1 MQEARDHFMAAE
13 NLKGPDGWKE
23 NRQFLAKTYIHLKD
37 YTTALEW
44 LDKANEVP
52 VRNPDV
58 SIQTQAFSIDFAPSK
73 LGINQSTGLKVM
85 TKKFTCV

>member
-1 MQEARDHFMAAE
+1 MQLSIFQAE
-13 NLKGPDGWKE
+13 TLKGGDGWKE

-37 YTTALEW
+37 YPTALEW

-58 SIQTQAFSIDFAPSK
+58 STPLLI
-73 LGINQSTGLKVM
+73 
-85 TKKFTCV
+85 